1 MANEY
6 NGDKIVLRDTE
17 GNQMSLPLFFKL
29 ATRNSDGSHV
39 AQPSS
44 GVYRNGSTEFHG
56 GWDMGCN
63 GATDIIIRTPTAGT
77 AVYVGGCGGFGPNL
91 VIIKEDTQNR
101 YHYFGHMA
109 SASVQQG
116 DTVEQGDEVGIAGGY
131 GGNASSGWNPSAYP
145 IHLHYEI
152 MNKNLMVDGGY
163 STDKQNVIDP
173 MTAFDE
179 ATLPSGWQYGYDPDH
194 PSNDYAA
201 INYSWDYIPLD
212 TGGIDFGPPGGDVPS
227 EPFFTDS
234 PCYDISHPQGG
245 NAINPIIQSNAG
257 GVIIGVGRFGWRD
270 SQGQQGSDGY
280 TEQSS
285 WAADIAAAKGN
296 IPFGLYF
303 YSYVKASEYE
313 QYGFDQGLT
322 SFQNA
327 GIEPK
332 DVSMGIWI
340 DIEDADSVTSD
351 KTRNFALVQKF
362 CKVFTDA
369 GYPLVGLYSA
379 ASPLRNWYNQSDL
392 AEFPLWAA
400 AIGNGNISFENATR
414 DNPNLTSNLP
424 ENEYKNVYIYQ
435 YSWVQHVPGYG
446 NDLDGDRVLLPMPVV
461 GSGGGGG
468 GGGGGGS
475 YTLEIL
481 VDVIPPK
488 RIYFNPN
495 PGLLTI
501 DANLQNREQSIE
513 ILTDAEDA
521 TIYYTLDG
529 SAPYEYV
536 TSDLGNITYALSTS
550 ATAYSGPIKIYSDT
564 HIRAIA
570 LSASGGLAVFDDILA
585 KGSGT
590 FIYSYRVVAPEWS
603 VEREAYALE
612 DSASHEALYE
622 ENKQAFIL
630 EHTKETIEDV
640 VYATV
645 HLSANTGGESEA
657 SEETPEIEPADSGQ
671 TPATPEPEPE
681 DT

>member
-63 GATDIIIRTPTAGT
+63 GATDIIIRTTTAGT

-201 INYSWDYIPLD
+201 VNYNWDYIPLD
-212 TGGIDFGPPGGDVPS
+212 TGAIDFGPPGGDVPS
-227 EPFFTDS
+227 EPFFTDGYV
-234 PCYDISHPQGG
+234 YDLSTHQTQAEVQELRNDSTTGGFVLRFAWNSGQDGKVASHLADAKAANVP
-245 NAINPIIQSNAG
+245 
-257 GVIIGVGRFGWRD
+257 VGF
-270 SQGQQGSDGY
+270 
-280 TEQSS
+280 
-285 WAADIAAAKGN
+285 
-296 IPFGLYF
+296 
-303 YSYVKASEYE
+303 
-313 QYGFDQGLT
+313 
-322 SFQNA
+322 
-327 GIEPK
+327 
-332 DVSMGIWI
+332 
-340 DIEDADSVTSD
+340 
-351 KTRNFALVQKF
+351 
-362 CKVFTDA
+362 
-369 GYPLVGLYSA
+369 YSA
-379 ASPLRNWYNQSDL
+379 ADKNITYDGEAAYRTMIEAQAELLATTMSIKPSDCPLGVWLDLESWGVALGGNGCGMSATPAENLRQIEIFREVFGNKGFPTCGWYSSKNELMNGMLDNTDESWK
-392 AEFPLWAA
+392 EFPYWYARPGASRSTVDSEMANFGITNCYLW
-400 AIGNGNISFENATR
+400 
-414 DNPNLTSNLP
+414 
-424 ENEYKNVYIYQ
+424 Q
-435 YSWVQHVPGYG
+435 
-446 NDLDGDRVLLPMPVV
+446 DGDGGSNWSPDKTYRHRNVDNDTVLKAIPTT
-461 GSGGGGG
+461 GGGGG

-536 TSDLGNITYALSTS
+536 TSDFGNITYALSTS

-570 LSASGGLAVFDDILA
+570 ISASGGLAVFDDILA

-640 VYATV
+640 VYASV
-645 HLSANTGGESEA
+645 HLSSNTGGESEA

-671 TPATPEPEPE
+671 IPATPEPEPE